1 MGDTNLFGGEA
12 SPADNDT
19 GDGAA
24 SLAGAS
30 GILADRSIRTLI
42 ARKMIHAVDEIEPSQ
57 VQPASL
63 DLRLGKRAYRV
74 RASFIPRA
82 GQTVHERAAELI
94 DYEFELGEGA
104 VLERDCVYLVEIK
117 EYLKLTGSLRAIANP
132 KSSTGRID
140 VFTRLIADGAEAFD
154 EVPEAYHGPLY
165 AEISPR
171 KFSIQVR
178 EGTRLNQIR
187 FIRRNPAQHETQR
200 VVLDDRELRALD
212 DLLRED
218 DPGHGLVDGEANI
231 RQGLQLSVSLKA
243 DEGQTIVGY
252 RAKRYAAP
260 LDLDNIGG
268 YRARDYWE
276 PVHQES
282 PARLV
287 LDPHEFYILAS
298 REALHIPPEY
308 AAEMVPIDPAMGEFR
323 VHYAGFFD
331 PGFGHSAAGGA
342 GSRAVLEVRSLDIP
356 FYLEHGQ
363 VVARLKYERLAEPAS
378 QLYGTEMGSTYQ
390 AQGLKLS
397 KLFRMD

>member
-1 MGDTNLFGGEA
+1 MADTNLFGGNAPVAKDELGK
-12 SPADNDT
+12 S
-19 GDGAA
+19 AA
-24 SLAGAS
+24 SLAGES

-42 ARKMIHAVDEIEPSQ
+42 ARKMIHAVDEIKPSQ
-57 VQPASL
+57 IQPASL
-63 DLRLGKRAYRV
+63 DLRLGKLAYRI
-74 RASFIPRA
+74 RASFIPRT
-82 GQTVHERAAELI
+82 GQTVRDHAAELI
-94 DYEFELGEGA
+94 DYKLELTDGV
-104 VLERDCVYLVEIK
+104 VLERNCVYLVEIK
-117 EYLKLTGSLRAIANP
+117 EHLNLPKSLRAIANP
-132 KSSTGRID
+132 KSSTGRVD
-140 VFTRLIADGAEAFD
+140 VFTRLIADDAKSFD
-154 EVPEAYHGPLY
+154 EVPAAYRGPLY

-171 KFSIQVR
+171 KFSIKVR

-187 FIRRNPAQHETQR
+187 FIRRNPAQQKTQSM
-200 VVLDDRELRALD
+200 VLNDSDLRKLD
-212 DLLRED
+212 AS
-218 DPGHGLVDGEANI
+218 HGLVDGAANI

-243 DEGQTIVGY
+243 DAGNTIVGY

-268 YRARDYWE
+268 YRVRDYWE
-276 PVHQES
+276 PIHEES

-331 PGFGHSAAGGA
+331 PGFGHSAAGGT

-356 FYLEHGQ
+356 FYLEDGQ
-363 VVARLKYERLAEPAS
+363 VVARLKYERLAEEAS
-378 QLYGTEMGSTYQ
+378 QLYGTRMGSTYQ

-397 KLFRMD
+397 KLFKAD